1 MTHNQLQP
9 LPLSDSPTAPVPPG
23 KDDLRPKMP
32 EPLPV
37 RLVTV
42 ENAHILAGAEQET
55 QLNAFYVGL
64 LGFEKEKNES
74 ALVYR
79 ADNFRLICVVQEPPV
94 ANAPTPVLRYSEEPD
109 WMSKNP
115 ALRSTSEPASSVNTR
130 VMKRILGRT
139 DMRALGIEVL
149 VLREAEQKLID
160 AEIQYERRTG
170 LYPGPQS
177 LVLQDPAGNWIEL
190 TGRSEF
196 R

>member
-9 LPLSDSPTAPVPPG
+9 LPLSDSPTAPIPPG

-37 RLVTV
+37 RLVTI
-42 ENAHILAGAEQET
+42 ENGHILAGSGQEM
-55 QLNAFYVGL
+55 QLDTFYVGL
-64 LGFEKEKNES
+64 LGFEKEEDTS

-79 ADNFRLICVVQEPPV
+79 ADNFRLICEVHEQP
-94 ANAPTPVLRYSEEPD
+94 LS
-109 WMSKNP
+109 
-115 ALRSTSEPASSVNTR
+115 
-130 VMKRILGRT
+130 RT
-139 DMRALGIEVL
+139 DMRALGIEVP

-160 AEIQYERRTG
+160 AEIEYERRKG
-170 LYPGPQS
+170 LYPGQQS
-177 LVLQDPAGNWIEL
+177 LALQDPAGNWIEL